1 MNITIGQPISHR
13 IDHMLSGTRANI
25 AVKIFGADLY
35 QLRSL
40 AEQARQSMQ
49 GVAGVVD
56 LSVEQQTE
64 VPVLKIKFDRA
75 EIARHGLTIRDVART
90 VEASLQGVKASRVLE
105 GQTAYDLVVRLVT
118 AEEWQLE
125 TLGNLLVDTPA
136 GARVPL
142 RSLARIQRDT
152 GPNQILREQV
162 ERKIVVQCNVA
173 GRDVT
178 GVVNDIQELVNPIIG
193 EAASYRVEYAGQFES
208 AAEASRTLTLVSLAV
223 IIGIGFLLH
232 LAFRSA
238 RDAALIML
246 NLPLALIGGVA
257 GVFVSGGVLSVASL
271 IGFITVFGIATRNG
285 IMLVS
290 HIRHLQE
297 HEGVTDFR
305 EAVRRGAME
314 RLVPIMMTAL
324 AAGLA
329 LIPLALGG
337 DKPGNE
343 IQTPMAIVI
352 LFGLLTSMV
361 LNMIIVP
368 AMYLRF
374 GRPVNQTT

>member
-1 MNITIGQPISHR
+1 MVR
-13 IDHMLSGTRANI
+13 LDDHARP
-25 AVKIFGADLY
+25 V
-35 QLRSL
+35 SL
-40 AEQARQSMQ
+40 TKEQTA
-49 GVAGVVD
+49 
-56 LSVEQQTE
+56 L
-64 VPVLKIKFDRA
+64 L
-75 EIARHGLTIRDVART
+75 GLLTAPEPPPAAPPVAR
-90 VEASLQGVKASRVLE
+90 
-105 GQTAYDLVVRLVT
+105 
-118 AEEWQLE
+118 WQLE
-125 TLGNLLVDTPA
+125 TLGDLLVDTPA

-142 RSLARIQRDT
+142 RELGEIIKDT
-152 GPNQILREQV
+152 GPNAISREQV
-162 ERKIVVQCNVA
+162 ERKIVVSCNVA
-173 GRDVT
+173 GRDIAS
-178 GVVNDIQELVNPIIG
+178 VVRDC
-193 EAASYRVEYAGQFES
+193 EAVIAPLIAAAPGYRVEYGGQFES
-208 AAEASRTLTLVSLAV
+208 AASASRILVLVGLAV
-223 IIGIGFLLH
+223 VVGIGFLLH

-238 RDAALIML
+238 RDAALVML

-257 GVFVSGGVLSVASL
+257 GVFLGGGVLSVASL

-290 HIRHLQE
+290 HIRHLRE

-314 RLVPIMMTAL
+314 RLVPILMTAL

-337 DKPGNE
+337 EKPGNE

-361 LNMIIVP
+361 LNMLIVP

-374 GRPVNQTT
+374 GRPAKPNVSMNVITS